1 MAFTRR
7 WLAPRYA
14 STARVVRSA
23 STRPMPVKP
32 MTTLFPAMVPAKN
45 VRPLKTPTS
54 VAGAAAARSLAPSV
68 GNAERTSTRA
78 LRGQAATGGA
88 HTPAATMA
96 TTASLATNRLAD
108 QVIRSRI
115 SGRLHR
121 STMLDKTP
129 FHAPANP
136 VQLICELTC
145 TRSCLSVTPLANRVE
160 QRPVALLHR
169 MALGVRG
176 PGLEPQRLDDTGM
189 LVVARVDEEQEGRK
203 EELIR
208 RGELLP
214 DLLRLLGRQPGE
226 PGRLPLPGEL
236 GERRQPILDDRP
248 HHRRL
253 LDRAGNAVGETER
266 AGSRKLAIAVG
277 RNDHVEEMHQH
288 VLLVGREPVGVV
300 GPAGVHQSSN
310 RFARFFFIVSAM

>member
-108 QVIRSRI
+108 QATRSRI

-145 TRSCLSVTPLANRVE
+145 TRSWAVSSGPLIAPNFAGKKRLSVTPLANRVE

-169 MALGVRG
+169 VTLRVRG
-176 PGLEPQRLDDTGM
+176 PGLEP
-189 LVVARVDEEQEGRK
+189 
-203 EELIR
+203 
-208 RGELLP
+208 
-214 DLLRLLGRQPGE
+214 
-226 PGRLPLPGEL
+226 
-236 GERRQPILDDRP
+236 
-248 HHRRL
+248 
-253 LDRAGNAVGETER
+253 
-266 AGSRKLAIAVG
+266 
-277 RNDHVEEMHQH
+277 
-288 VLLVGREPVGVV
+288 
-300 GPAGVHQSSN
+300 
-310 RFARFFFIVSAM
+310 